1 MRCKHRFVRHRRT
14 FKGKR
19 CGGSWESYSNFY
31 QKSDF
36 NPYDSKSIIDHIQYV
51 FPNIDRSR
59 FVVDLPTALTSDD
72 VRFITTNNRFRTAI
86 KTMIQH
92 YRQSIQSEGL
102 STDDKMRI
110 TRILTSL
117 KLMGKEKQYNELYD
131 LINGNSNPFWKY
143 TQYIPQV
150 EYVPITVCNLAIDI
164 LDEDN
169 GLKVGIGLAGNCGRL
184 WGDCGNEI
192 NNRIYGSLVS
202 PEKMMKTN
210 YRTQEESVVCNMW
223 HADPG
228 RFLKDDVLRPANKW
242 GLRYLNLQTIP
253 HGSDL
258 TQART
263 ETHQGVDYTK
273 SDDYRLNSLESKTIY
288 DHACSFEEP
297 FAICRQTQE
306 PSTKCKYDGRC
317 KRTTA
322 GYYCRYC
329 NQIKN
334 SYTVSYEW
342 QYSGRTVKSNWYA
355 YSADYNY
362 ILEDTYKKYLSS
374 LDPQYREISIQVN
387 SNTYTVNFEKMIQME
402 TNGTRDV
409 RRVEHRR
416 VEHKVVVVVTGGPN
430 NGCRRTDDGATAR
443 TLDPNATDWNYFQ
456 NGIIGAFKAMLREMH
471 YKQVNVA
478 LLPTI
483 SGGIYAGGH
492 KPKCTQPQYQHWIRQ
507 ALTELQIELGGPI
520 HCTRIV
526 LVCKI

>member
-1 MRCKHRFVRHRRT
+1 
-14 FKGKR
+14 
-19 CGGSWESYSNFY
+19 
-31 QKSDF
+31 
-36 NPYDSKSIIDHIQYV
+36 
-51 FPNIDRSR
+51 
-59 FVVDLPTALTSDD
+59 
-72 VRFITTNNRFRTAI
+72 
-86 KTMIQH
+86 MIQH
-92 YRQSIQSEGL
+92 YSRPQSIQSER
-102 STDDKMRI
+102 DNMRI

-117 KLMGKEKQYNELYD
+117 KLMGKEIEYNTLYD
-131 LINGNSNPFWKY
+131 LINGNSNPFWKS

-150 EYVPITVCNLAIDI
+150 EYVSITVCNLAIDI
-164 LDEDN
+164 LNRTN

-192 NNRIYGSLVS
+192 HNTKYGSLVS
-202 PEKMMKTN
+202 PEIMMKTN

-223 HADPG
+223 HADPE
-228 RFLKDDVLRPANKW
+228 RFLKDDVLFPDTANKW
-242 GLRYLNLQTIP
+242 GLTYLNLQTIP
-253 HGSDL
+253 SHYDKDE
-258 TQART
+258 ART
-263 ETHQGVDYTK
+263 KTHQGVDYTK
-273 SDDYRLNSLESKTIY
+273 SYDYRLNSLESKTIY

-317 KRTTA
+317 KRTNA
-322 GYYCRYC
+322 GKSCRYC

-334 SYTVSYEW
+334 SYTVSYQW
-342 QYSGRTVKSNWYA
+342 QYSGRFKKSNWFD

-362 ILEDTYKKYLSS
+362 ILEDTYKKYLSSS

-387 SNTYTVNFEKMIQME
+387 SNTYTVDFETRKQME

-409 RRVEHRR
+409 RR

-456 NGIIGAFKAMLREMH
+456 NGIIGAFKAMLRVMH
-471 YKQVNVA
+471 KKQVHVA

-492 KPKCTQPQYQHWIRQ
+492 KPKCTQLQYQHWIQQ
-507 ALTELQIELGGPI
+507 ALKELQTELEEPI
-520 HCTRIV
+520 HFTRIV
-526 LVCKI
+526 LVLKK